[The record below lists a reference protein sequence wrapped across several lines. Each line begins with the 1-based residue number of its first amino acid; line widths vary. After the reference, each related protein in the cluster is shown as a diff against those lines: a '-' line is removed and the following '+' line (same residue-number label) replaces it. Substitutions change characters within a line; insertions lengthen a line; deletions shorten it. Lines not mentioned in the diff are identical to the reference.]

1 MTSLDGRFEKGQAM
15 RVAMA
20 AGDVSHFAVPG
31 IDQLAPDLKRI
42 IDECLFGSVWSR
54 EGLSTERRVICTIS
68 ALMALGQLP
77 LLRRTI
83 ERGLNLGLKPDVV
96 VEVLIQ
102 LTFYVGVPAVESA
115 INTAKEIFE
124 ERGIQFQPTLV
135 FDTEMSVEE
144 LHEIGHKKREE
155 VLGPPAMPVP
165 PNSPEEEL
173 DDLIVEYH
181 WGAINT
187 RPHLDSKDRA
197 ICALSAMT
205 VLGQYDRQIR
215 SRIQGALQIGMTAA
229 EIMEIFIQVMLYG
242 GFVTSRTAMRVAR
255 SVFVEQGISI

>member
-42 IDECLFGSVWSR
+42 IDECLFGSIWSR
-54 EGLSTERRVICTIS
+54 DGMSTERRVICTIS

-83 ERGLNLGLKPDVV
+83 ERGLNLGLKPDQV
-96 VEVLIQ
+96 VEVLIL

-124 ERGIQFQPTLV
+124 ERGIQFTPTLV
-135 FDTEMSVEE
+135 FDTEMSIEE
-144 LHEIGHKKREE
+144 LHEIGSKKRDE
-155 VLGPPAMPVP
+155 VLGSPAMAVP
-165 PNSPEEEL
+165 PNSPEEAL

-215 SRIQGALQIGMTAA
+215 SRIQGALQIGMTPT

-242 GFVTSRTAMRVAR
+242 GFVTSRTAMRIAR
-255 SVFVEQGISI
+255 SVFVEQGVSV

>member
-1 MTSLDGRFEKGQAM
+1 MTSLDGRFEKGQSM

-42 IDECLFGSVWSR
+42 LDECLFGSVWSR
-54 EGLSTERRVICTIS
+54 EGLTTERRVICTIS

-83 ERGLNLGLKPDVV
+83 ERGLNLGLKPDQV

-102 LTFYVGVPAVESA
+102 LTFYVGVPAVEAA

-124 ERGIQFQPTLV
+124 ERGIQFIPTLV
-135 FDTEMSVEE
+135 YDTEMSIEE
-144 LHEIGHKKREE
+144 LHEIGRQKRDE
-155 VLGPPAMPVP
+155 VLGPPAMPGP

-215 SRIQGALQIGMTAA
+215 SRIQGALQIGMTPT

-255 SVFVEQGISI
+255 SVFVEQGISV

>member
-1 MTSLDGRFEKGQAM
+1 MTSLDERFEKGQAM

-20 AGDVSHFAVPG
+20 AGDASHFAVPG

-42 IDECLFGSVWSR
+42 IDECLFGSIWSR
-54 EGLSTERRVICTIS
+54 PGLSTESRVICTIS
-68 ALMALGQLP
+68 ALMALGQLS

-83 ERGLNLGLKPDVV
+83 ERGLNLGLKPDQV

-102 LTFYVGVPAVESA
+102 LTFYVGVPAVEAA

-124 ERGIQFQPTLV
+124 ERGIQYTPTLV
-135 FDTEMSVEE
+135 YDTKMSLED
-144 LHEIGHKKREE
+144 LHEIGHQKRDE

-165 PNSPEEEL
+165 PGSPEEEL
-173 DDLIVEYH
+173 DKLIVEYH

-215 SRIQGALQIGMTAA
+215 SRIQGALQIGMTPT
-229 EIMEIFIQVMLYG
+229 EIMEIFIQVVLYG

>member
-1 MTSLDGRFEKGQAM
+1 MTSLDERFEKGQAM

-20 AGDVSHFAVPG
+20 AGDASHFAVPG

-42 IDECLFGSVWSR
+42 IDECLFGSIWSR
-54 EGLSTERRVICTIS
+54 PGLSPERRVICTIS

-77 LLRRTI
+77 LLRRSI
-83 ERGLNLGLKPDVV
+83 ERGLNLGVTPDQV

-102 LTFYVGVPAVESA
+102 LTFYVGVPAVEAA

-124 ERGIQFQPTLV
+124 ERGIQFTPSV
-135 FDTEMSVEE
+135 VYDTNMSLED
-144 LHEIGHKKREE
+144 LHELGHQMRDEI
-155 VLGPPAMPVP
+155 LGPPAMPVP
-165 PNSPEEEL
+165 PNSPEEDL
-173 DDLIVEYH
+173 DKLIVEYH

-187 RPHLDSKDRA
+187 RPHLDSKERA
-197 ICALSAMT
+197 MCALSAMT
-205 VLGQYDRQIR
+205 VMGQYDRQIR
-215 SRIQGALQIGMTAA
+215 SRIQGALQIGMTPA

-242 GFVTSRTAMRVAR
+242 GFVTTRSAMRVAR